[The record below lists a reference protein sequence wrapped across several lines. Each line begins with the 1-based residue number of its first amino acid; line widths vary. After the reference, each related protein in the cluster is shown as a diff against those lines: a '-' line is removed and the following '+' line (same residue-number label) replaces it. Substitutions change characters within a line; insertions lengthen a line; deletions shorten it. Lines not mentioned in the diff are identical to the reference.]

1 MQPVTIAE
9 RARAFQRIVDCANCL
24 IHDQAITYGEFKILI
39 DRAVTLH
46 GDCVK
51 EVEAE
56 WNTRNHKNGERS
68 T

>member
-1 MQPVTIAE
+1 MHPVTPAE
-9 RARAFQRIVDCANCL
+9 KVRAFERIRGCANSL
-24 IHDQAITYGEFKILI
+24 LHDQAITYGEFKILV

-51 EVEAE
+51 QLEAE
-56 WNTRNHKNGERS
+56 CTRDQKNGERS